1 MWEMIELYEYKCIVH
16 VKYIYISLGYIDDIE
31 KVLLGEVVWVL
42 KRLLGY

>member
-1 MWEMIELYEYKCIVH
+1 LSYMSISVLYMY
-16 VKYIYISLGYIDDIE
+16 KYIFKGYIDNIE